1 MEIALNDLPGDWS
14 ERLQGA
20 YPKRSGPS
28 GWKGMR
34 LLLCVRRAL
43 MDSTFEQ
50 VINGCENYRT
60 YCRSAGIEGTDFV
73 QSPLR
78 FISDGSFAEEFIYKI
93 PEDPKVAEAKLRA
106 ADRDV
111 RATER
116 GNKLGL
122 VRHHLESV
130 GAFETRCMLE
140 ETKPASHDIRSRV
153 AGLAERMRMVK

>member
-1 MEIALNDLPGDWS
+1 MKLMLA
-14 ERLQGA
+14 
-20 YPKRSGPS
+20 
-28 GWKGMR
+28 
-34 LLLCVRRAL
+34 VRRAL

-50 VINGCENYRT
+50 VLHGCENYRT

-78 FISDGSFAEEFIYKI
+78 FISDGSFAEEFLYKA
-93 PEDPKVAEAKLRA
+93 PEVPKITEARAKA

-111 RATER
+111 RAAER

-122 VRHHLESV
+122 VRDHLESV

-140 ETKPASHDIRSRV
+140 ETKPTPHDVQRRISS
-153 AGLAERMRMVK
+153 LTERMRIAK